1 MADDSKVGPV
11 GPVIIP
17 ELPGFWIDEAFNV
30 VKVTMIKYTSKF
42 IVEWLTNDRPTA
54 SGEYDA
60 KKRSGS
66 CTFPDD
72 NTYTFK
78 FEFIVFGAD
87 TSIIIAWSNKTKWN
101 PFSPNISG
109 IYVDGNN
116 DEIRLDYSVDDN
128 EIIIKY
134 LTNMRPNGYGNF
146 NAFPLSGYVRFIDDS
161 KIVFNVDRKTKSL
174 KWGNNTTW
182 KLKQLL

>member
-1 MADDSKVGPV
+1 MFDINPY
-11 GPVIIP
+11 
-17 ELPGFWIDEAFNV
+17 WIDEAFNV

-72 NTYTFK
+72 NTYTFNLRL
-78 FEFIVFGAD
+78 IVGGPK
-87 TSIIIAWSNKTKWN
+87 TSTYISWSNKTAWKVFT
-101 PFSPNISG
+101 PVLTG
-109 IYVDGNN
+109 IFIDGNN
-116 DEIRLDYSVDDN
+116 DEIRVDYSADDG
-128 EIIIKY
+128 EIITKY

-146 NAFPLSGYVRFIDDS
+146 NAFPLAGYVRFIDVS
-161 KIVFNVDRKTKSL
+161 QKIAFNYDRKTGAL
-174 KWGNNTTW
+174 KWSNNTTW
-182 KLKQLL
+182 KFKKALQ